1 MREKSAIAS
10 THQRCFQR
18 GLEKAVSSWHIKN
31 NTESRNTRISW
42 WPRCRRTGCCYTRLF
57 FFFFSAKRHLLFCFV
72 VMILLS
78 KVFLVNKQLLYLS
91 KTLRRAAD
99 PGSCQ
104 AIQVQKLILLGGA
117 TFREIQKG
125 PVGKYVGSCGKP
137 EELKRSLL
145 IADYY
150 IKTGFT
156 RSLES
161 IGGYGNNSK
170 ELGKKKEKKCT
181 HNFLLP
187 GLINRAVAS
196 HFSSSKIPLLL
207 CQSCFLTLK
216 NCNSLQVVTATTRKV
231 PKYFSCHLYW

>member
-1 MREKSAIAS
+1 MNFTDMEWEKRVPL
-10 THQRCFQR
+10 HQRTNVAFREALRKQSAPDTSR
-18 GLEKAVSSWHIKN
+18 TIQSQE
-31 NTESRNTRISW
+31 TPESADGPDAEGQDVVTQDF
-42 WPRCRRTGCCYTRLF
+42 F

-91 KTLRRAAD
+91 KTLHRAAD

-170 ELGKKKEKKCT
+170 ELGKKRKKNVLT
-181 HNFLLP
+181 IF
-187 GLINRAVAS
+187 
-196 HFSSSKIPLLL
+196 F
-207 CQSCFLTLK
+207 CQG
-216 NCNSLQVVTATTRKV
+216 
-231 PKYFSCHLYW
+231 

>member
-1 MREKSAIAS
+1 MAQMQKDRMLLHK
-10 THQRCFQR
+10 T
-18 GLEKAVSSWHIKN
+18 
-31 NTESRNTRISW
+31 
-42 WPRCRRTGCCYTRLF
+42 F

-104 AIQVQKLILLGGA
+104 AIQVQKLILLGDA
-117 TFREIQKG
+117 TFRKIQKG

-170 ELGKKKEKKCT
+170 ELGKKRKKMY
-181 HNFLLP
+181 
-187 GLINRAVAS
+187 S
-196 HFSSSKIPLLL
+196 QFSSARANKQSCSKPLLQL
-207 CQSCFLTLK
+207 
-216 NCNSLQVVTATTRKV
+216 
-231 PKYFSCHLYW
+231 

>member
-1 MREKSAIAS
+1 
-10 THQRCFQR
+10 
-18 GLEKAVSSWHIKN
+18 
-31 NTESRNTRISW
+31 
-42 WPRCRRTGCCYTRLF
+42 
-57 FFFFSAKRHLLFCFV
+57 
-72 VMILLS
+72 MILLS

-104 AIQVQKLILLGGA
+104 AIQVQKLILLWDA
-117 TFREIQKG
+117 TFRKIQKG

-170 ELGKKKEKKCT
+170 ELGKKRKKNVLT
-181 HNFLLP
+181 IF
-187 GLINRAVAS
+187 
-196 HFSSSKIPLLL
+196 F
-207 CQSCFLTLK
+207 CQG
-216 NCNSLQVVTATTRKV
+216 
-231 PKYFSCHLYW
+231 